1 MWFFICW
8 IMLGYILIVHYLI
21 CNNWV
26 TGQSAFTGIWFLSL
40 TGLWGFP
47 QAQHFISAKA
57 ALLIIFVHLAFF
69 IGSVFIY
76 ILGKGKN
83 SSFLEILPPSTSLLK
98 AISYSFFAVGF
109 VGLLGSCLVVF
120 STGALSS
127 FQEGELSL
135 VRSMLGTQ
143 ELQVPILQRL
153 MSNFLYPAS
162 VLGAICFLFSRRSFS
177 SWIYLL
183 LPLIGLSL
191 YGFGFGGRGAMILG
205 TPMLFWVLF
214 IGRKRF
220 FTKTGDW
227 INCLLLM
234 IVMLALVGFASL
246 IVTTRADQ
254 PHPLFSLYMY
264 FIGPIPAFSAW
275 LDTYDVLLLNFK
287 IGNISIVR
295 EIIRLFGMPV
305 NERMVGWDIV
315 YIPFGFNVFTHLLE
329 HIRDFGIT
337 GTLIISGIL
346 GMITSFFENKL
357 LSVPVL
363 GIRAILYGY
372 LSLSLFTDLAFFIV
386 GWWLTLLMI
395 VVGIP
400 LLRRLC
406 RFPVNFSPI
415 LGRSSII

>member
-8 IMLGYILIVHYLI
+8 LMLGYILIVHYLI
-21 CNNWV
+21 CNNWI

-40 TGLWGFP
+40 TGLLGFP
-47 QAQHFISAKA
+47 QAQDFISVKA
-57 ALLIIFVHLAFF
+57 ALLIIFVHITYFM
-69 IGSVFIY
+69 GSIY
-76 ILGKGKN
+76 IYKLRKGKN
-83 SSFLEILPPSTSLLK
+83 TTFLEIVPPSSGLLK
-98 AISYSFFAVGF
+98 AIFYSFCAVLF

-127 FQEGELSL
+127 FIEGELSL
-135 VRSMLGTQ
+135 VRSMLETQ

-162 VLGAICFLFSRRSFS
+162 ILGAICFLFSGGSFS
-177 SWIYLL
+177 CWIYLL

-191 YGFGFGGRGAMILG
+191 YGFAFGGRGAMILG
-205 TPMLFWVLF
+205 TPMMFWVLF

-220 FTKTGDW
+220 FTKTGGW
-227 INCLLLM
+227 INILLFM
-234 IVMLALVGFASL
+234 IVILALVGFASL
-246 IVTTRADQ
+246 IVTTRLDQ
-254 PHPLFSLYMY
+254 PHPLLSLYIY

-305 NERMVGWDIV
+305 SERLVGSDV
-315 YIPFGFNVFTHLLE
+315 VFIPFQFNVFTHLLE
-329 HIRDFGIT
+329 HISDFGIT
-337 GTLIISGIL
+337 GTLIISGVL
-346 GMITSFFENKL
+346 GMITSIFENKS
-357 LSVPVL
+357 LSVSVL
-363 GIRAILYGY
+363 GIRGILYGY

-400 LLRRLC
+400 LLRKLC
-406 RFPVNFSPI
+406 RFQVNFSPI
-415 LGRSSII
+415 LGRSSRI

>member
-1 MWFFICW
+1 
-8 IMLGYILIVHYLI
+8 MLGYILIVHYLI

-47 QAQHFISAKA
+47 QAQNFISTKA
-57 ALLIIFVHLAFF
+57 ALLIIFVHLTFF
-69 IGSVFIY
+69 IGSAYVY
-76 ILGKGKN
+76 MLGKGKI
-83 SSFLEILPPSTSLLK
+83 SSYFKIPTPSPGLLK
-98 AISYSFFAVGF
+98 ALSYYFFAVGF

-120 STGALSS
+120 STGALGS

-162 VLGAICFLFSRRSFS
+162 VLGAICFLFSMQSFS

-214 IGRKRF
+214 MGRKRF
-220 FTKTGDW
+220 FTKTEGW
-227 INCLLLM
+227 KNCLLLM
-234 IVMLALVGFASL
+234 IVILVLVGFASL
-246 IVTTRADQ
+246 IVTTRSDQ
-254 PHPLFSLYMY
+254 PHPLFSLYIY

-305 NERMVGWDIV
+305 NERLVGSDV
-315 YIPFGFNVFTHLLE
+315 VFIPFQFNVFTHLLE
-329 HIRDFGIT
+329 HLRDFGIT

-346 GMITSFFENKL
+346 GMITSIFENKS
-357 LSVPVL
+357 LSVTVL

-395 VVGIP
+395 AVGIP

-406 RFPVNFSPI
+406 RFQVNFSPI
-415 LGRSSII
+415 RGRSSRI

>member
-1 MWFFICW
+1 M
-8 IMLGYILIVHYLI
+8 IVRYLI

-40 TGLWGFP
+40 TGLFGFP
-47 QAQHFISAKA
+47 QAQDFISAKA
-57 ALLIIFVHLAFF
+57 ALLIIFVHLTFF
-69 IGSVFIY
+69 IGSVYVY
-76 ILGKGKN
+76 ILGKGKK
-83 SSFLEILPPSTSLLK
+83 SSFLKIPTPSPGLLK
-98 AISYSFFAVGF
+98 ALSYSFFAVGF
-109 VGLLGSCLVVF
+109 IGLLGSCLVVF

-127 FQEGELSL
+127 FHEGELSL
-135 VRSMLGTQ
+135 VRSMLWTQ
-143 ELQVPILQRL
+143 ELQVPIYQRL

-214 IGRKRF
+214 IGRKQFITR
-220 FTKTGDW
+220 TGGW
-227 INCLLLM
+227 INCFLLV
-234 IVMLALVGFASL
+234 IVILVLVGFASL
-246 IVTTRADQ
+246 IVTTRSDQ
-254 PHPLFSLYMY
+254 PHPLFSLYIY

-275 LDTYDVLLLNFK
+275 LDTYDVILLNFK
-287 IGNISIVR
+287 TGNISIFR
-295 EIIRLFGMPV
+295 EIFRLFGMPV
-305 NERMVGWDIV
+305 NERLVGSDV
-315 YIPFGFNVFTHLLE
+315 VFIPFQFNVFTHLLE

-346 GMITSFFENKL
+346 GMITSIFENKS
-357 LSVPVL
+357 LSVSVL

-406 RFPVNFSPI
+406 RFQVNFSPI
-415 LGRSSII
+415 LGRSSRI